1 MKRLVSMALLVAALL
16 SATVSASAKG
26 RKGDFRRGKRGD
38 FRQEIR
44 FHGNC
49 PKAAEMRRWEAKRE
63 MECRNMVRVGEFR
76 RFDGPR
82 DFRFERGPRDD
93 FRFHDGR
100 FDKKHHCHH
109 GKRLHR
115 H

>member
-44 FHGNC
+44 FQGNC
-49 PKAAEMRRWEAKRE
+49 PKMCDMRRCDFER
-63 MECRNMVRVGEFR
+63 MRMQEFR
-76 RFDGPR
+76 RPCPGGPR
-82 DFRFERGPRDD
+82 GDFRFEQGRRED
-93 FRFHDGR
+93 FRFNDPR
-100 FDKKHHCHH
+100 FNDRHHRRHH
-109 GKRLHR
+109 GKPSHR
-115 H
+115 R